1 MNISRRWQM
10 YVDGIGFWAA
20 GLPNF
25 AALRGC
31 FRGDPVLTDAPV
43 KPAPSMLAA
52 AEKRRAPDSVLLALE
67 VATQAC
73 SAAARDPRELPS
85 VFTCTYGDL
94 AITDHMCSTL
104 ASAPTQLS
112 PTKFHNSVHNAAAGY
127 WGIASGSTTPT
138 TALSA
143 GPHSFGAGLLEAT
156 MQLQADDDSVLLVA
170 YDIASPPVLNQVAS
184 STALFGAALVL
195 SNRRSAHSV
204 ATIDMFIEHGSAPS
218 AAIFSSP
225 LLQQLYTANPMASCL
240 PLLVALAGAPQPA
253 VILSAGAELLLRME
267 ISECPT

>member
-1 MNISRRWQM
+1 M
-10 YVDGIGFWAA
+10 YVDGIGLWAA
-20 GLPNF
+20 GLPNL
-25 AALRGC
+25 AALRDC
-31 FRGDPVLTDAPV
+31 LRGDPALTDAPA
-43 KPAPSMLAA
+43 KPAPGMLAA

-67 VATQAC
+67 AATQAC

-143 GPHSFGAGLLEAT
+143 GPHSFAAGLLEAA
-156 MQLQADDDSVLLVA
+156 MQLLADNDSVLLVA
-170 YDIASPPVLNQVAS
+170 YDIASPAMLNQVAS
-184 STALFGAALVL
+184 SSALFGAALVL
-195 SNRRSAHSV
+195 SNRRSAQSV
-204 ATIDMFIEHGSAPS
+204 ASIALFIEHGAPPAS
-218 AAIFSSP
+218 AIFSSS
-225 LLQQLYTANPMASCL
+225 LLQQLYTSNPMASCL
-240 PLLVALAGAPQPA
+240 PLFVALAGAPQTS
-253 VILSAGAELLLRME
+253 VILSVGAELLLRME
-267 ISECPT
+267 ISECPI